1 MLVQLEV
8 NGLTVGVSL
17 DEGDNIDAAMELVG
31 QIKTLAEELS
41 LYNNVEVYIA
51 SPIEEEE
58 VEEEVEEEEEGEE

>member
-8 NGLTVGVSL
+8 NGLSVGVSL

-31 QIKTLAEELS
+31 QIKTLAEELA

-58 VEEEVEEEEEGEE
+58 EEEEGEE

>member
-8 NGLTVGVSL
+8 NGLSVGVSL

-31 QIKTLAEELS
+31 QIKTLAEELA

-58 VEEEVEEEEEGEE
+58 EEEEEEGEE

>member
-8 NGLTVGVSL
+8 NGLSVGVSL

-31 QIKTLAEELS
+31 QIKTLAEELA

-51 SPIEEEE
+51 SPDLD
-58 VEEEVEEEEEGEE
+58 EEEEEGEE

>member
-31 QIKTLAEELS
+31 QIKTLAEELA
-41 LYNNVEVYIA
+41 LYNDVEVYIA

-58 VEEEVEEEEEGEE
+58 EEEGEE

>member
-58 VEEEVEEEEEGEE
+58 VEEEEEGEE